1 MSSEEKMIARIK
13 SLPKDYTYS
22 EVRTL
27 AGRFGYAE
35 QTKGRTSGSRISFF
49 RATDGRK
56 IMLHKPH
63 PGDILKHY
71 AVKQLLEQLIENG
84 DIAG

>member
-1 MSSEEKMIARIK
+1 MSSEEKMIVRIK
-13 SLPKDYTYS
+13 SIPKDYTCS
-22 EVRTL
+22 EARVL
-27 AGRFGYAE
+27 VGRFGYE
-35 QTKGRTSGSRISFF
+35 ERTKGKTSGSRVLFF
-49 RATDGRK
+49 REKDGRK

-84 DIAG
+84 DIDG

>member
-13 SLPKDYTYS
+13 SIPKDYTYS
-22 EVRTL
+22 EARVL
-27 AGRFGYAE
+27 VGRFGYE
-35 QTKGRTSGSRISFF
+35 ERTKGKTSGSRVLFF
-49 RATDGRK
+49 REKDGRK

-63 PGDILKHY
+63 PGDVLKHY

-84 DIAG
+84 DIDG